1 MDVALA
7 VLADFA
13 NSSADGK
20 LNILGIFDTVY
31 AEQYPA
37 AHPEMKLVVRFR
49 IHPAETG
56 QHKLI
61 EIQLRTD
68 QGRRLFQFTIEL
80 DLPEL
85 KEGQRVSAGEM
96 ITTDSILGINGLR
109 IDAAGTYEFVILVN
123 GEVKASVPLKAV
135 VRPQN

>member
-1 MDVALA
+1 MDVTLA

-13 NSSADGK
+13 NTSADGK

-49 IHPAETG
+49 IHPAEIG
-56 QHKLI
+56 QQKHI

-68 QGRRLFQFTIEL
+68 QGQRLFQFTIEL
-80 DLPEL
+80 DLVEP
-85 KEGQRVSAGEM
+85 KERQLPAGEM
-96 ITTDSILGINGLR
+96 IATDSILGINGLR
-109 IDAAGTYEFVILVN
+109 IAAAGTYEVVILVT
-123 GEVKASVPLKAV
+123 GEVKASIPLKAV
-135 VRPQN
+135 VRPRS

>member
-1 MDVALA
+1 MDVTLA

-31 AEQYPA
+31 AEEYPA
-37 AHPEMKLVVRFR
+37 VHPEMKLVARFR
-49 IHPAETG
+49 IHPAEIG
-56 QHKLI
+56 QKKHI

-68 QGRRLFQFTIEL
+68 QGIRLFQFTVEM
-80 DLPEL
+80 DLVEP
-85 KEGQRVSAGEM
+85 KEGRFPAGEM

-109 IDAAGTYEFVILVN
+109 INAAGTYEFVILVG

-135 VRPQN
+135 VRSRS

>member
-1 MDVALA
+1 MDVSLA

-31 AEQYPA
+31 AVQYPA

-49 IHPAETG
+49 LHPAEIG
-56 QHKLI
+56 QTKHV
-61 EIQLRTD
+61 EIHLLTERGD
-68 QGRRLFQFTIEL
+68 RVFRFTVEIALE
-80 DLPEL
+80 P
-85 KEGQRVSAGEM
+85 KEGQQAPVGEM

-109 IDAAGTYEFVILVN
+109 IDAPGTYEFVIMVN

-135 VRPQN
+135 VRPQS